1 MSGADDSNSMAA
13 IAAMT
18 TVGIPRLDLE
28 SPSLGGSPRPAI
40 GGDSAPSSASGG
52 SSSVFSSPFS
62 AAVEDLGTPLSAHG
76 GGRSSSG
83 SPGPTS
89 PQRSAR
95 ESIRL
100 AAQSSHKKG
109 VHHHVLSPR
118 EEEIMNSFEAL
129 DYDVIGPE
137 TPFYWVAVFV
147 LNRPLSPDRLGTN
160 IEKVEQKAFL
170 CRE

>member
-52 SSSVFSSPFS
+52 SSSAFSSPFS
-62 AAVEDLGTPLSAHG
+62 AAAEDLGTPLSAHG

-137 TPFYWVAVFV
+137 TPFLGHRF
-147 LNRPLSPDRLGTN
+147 RSKPTICPDRLGTN
-160 IEKVEQKAFL
+160 VGKI
-170 CRE
+170 